1 VNVESVLVVDDEP
14 DIRAIASI
22 SLGKVGRWQV
32 TAVADGYAALE
43 QAAALQPS
51 VILLDMMMPGMD
63 GLETLLRLRED
74 SRTAGIPVL
83 FATAKV
89 QQQETERYLGA
100 GACGVIPKPF
110 DPMLLPE
117 QILRALQHYPG
128 GSDGTEPT

>member
-1 VNVESVLVVDDEP
+1 MNVESVLVVDDEP

-43 QAAALQPS
+43 EAAAQQPS

-63 GLETLLRLRED
+63 GLQTLQRLRED
-74 SRTAGIPVL
+74 PRTSGIPVL

-89 QQQETERYLGA
+89 RQSEIDRYLGA

-110 DPMLLPE
+110 DPMLLPG
-117 QILRALQHYPG
+117 QILRALQHEPA
-128 GSDGTEPT
+128 GTEGTQPP